1 MGKSNLINSLL
12 RHFGCKLVRLSNN
25 EESEDQFDP
34 LERNDIATLEALW
47 GDAEFRKKYL
57 SPQRQRLYEIVLS
70 EIQSLEIYGP
80 NCSLL
85 DVGCGPGFFPRL
97 LVDKGFK
104 GQVSGCDFSAQAIS
118 LSSSLIPEGQFFQH
132 DIYSPIPEKY
142 DLIICMETLEHL
154 LHPEDG
160 LKNLIQAAPRLIL
173 TVPEGRKDSFRG
185 HLNLWTKESFE
196 VFLQK
201 TLSDKEVQV
210 SEVSNEKNLLAVI
223 L

>member
-1 MGKSNLINSLL
+1 MVEYNDE
-12 RHFGCKLVRLSNN
+12 LSA
-25 EESEDQFDP
+25 ET
-34 LERNDIATLEALW
+34 ERAYQM
-47 GDAEFRKKYL
+47 AEII
-57 SPQRQRLYEIVLS
+57 RQRSQTIAALNLRAGDRVV
-70 EIQSLEIYGP
+70 
-80 NCSLL
+80 

-97 LVDKGFK
+97 LMDKGFK

-201 TLSDKEVQV
+201 ALPDKEVQV
-210 SEVSNEKNLLAVI
+210 REVSNEKNLLALV